1 MTAFFLFKNLA
12 FLYRV
17 CYISGMKSAK
27 FAICYNPKIQD
38 SVDLKDSL
46 FEILKKCNVF
56 AEVLD
61 IDNLKCGF
69 DFAFIIGGDGTILR
83 AARFFAGSKTAIFG
97 VNLGRLGFLSQSSKE
112 HLEDVVDKILEGKFR
127 IEERI
132 MLQNDDNLA
141 LNDFVIKGS
150 SLARASKFT
159 LKINGNPI
167 CDYLADGL
175 IISTPTGSTAY
186 GLSAGGPVVVPG
198 LGVIVIVPI
207 CPHTLNARPLVIP
220 DTDVI
225 SISVEDREGGFVVSG
240 DGQNCFSVKGD
251 IIVKKSEK
259 TARLALLDGFD
270 FYSVLRGKLYWGT
283 SPAKLV

>member
-1 MTAFFLFKNLA
+1 
-12 FLYRV
+12 
-17 CYISGMKSAK
+17 MKTSK

-38 SVDLKDSL
+38 SVDLKDTL
-46 FEILKKCNVF
+46 FKILKKRNMFV
-56 AEVLD
+56 EVLD
-61 IDNLKCGF
+61 IDNLKSGF

-83 AARFFAGSKTAIFG
+83 AARFFAGSETPVFG
-97 VNLGRLGFLSQSSKE
+97 INLGRLGFLSQSSKE
-112 HLEDVVDKILEGKFR
+112 HVEAVVDKILEGKFR

-132 MLQNDDNLA
+132 MLQNDNNLA
-141 LNDFVIKGS
+141 LNDFVIKGN

-159 LKINGNPI
+159 LKINQKPV

-220 DTDVI
+220 DTDII
-225 SISVEDREGGFVVSG
+225 SISVEDRDGGFVVSG
-240 DGQNCFSVKGD
+240 DGQNCFSVNDD
-251 IIVKKSEK
+251 IVVKKSEK
-259 TARLALLDGFD
+259 TAKLALLDDFD
-270 FYSVLRGKLYWGT
+270 FYSVLRGKLHWGT
-283 SPAKLV
+283 SPAKLI